1 MASVMNVSDYKVEYD
16 KAIKHNLYTGK
27 ISDIKKQAFEKFLV
41 LGLPTNKWE
50 SWRHTNLSRLNNLKA
65 SSFNSLKNT
74 SIGFNENKIPIN
86 KLIDLVFYN
95 GIYRKDLSSKL
106 PKGISVSEN
115 LDSILENDHV
125 YKENPFDLLNTTFLK
140 SGIKIIMESNLET
153 DHAVRIIYN
162 SSGTKSK
169 IIYPRVIVNINES
182 ASCTL
187 IEHHVN
193 DIKSSFQNGVTR
205 ISIDKN
211 ARLEHFKIQK
221 NSDSMIDMSS
231 TSVKQDQG
239 SNYNYFQYCD
249 GSEIGRSRIHIVME
263 GDGSTCQLGGIS
275 LTKNIQQIDNSIII
289 EHKGKHTTSSQIF
302 KSILDDSSSGVF
314 DGKVIIR
321 EKAIKTDAAQSNKN
335 LILSKNAGMNSNPQM
350 EIYNDDVKCTHG
362 SSTGELDPEA
372 LFYMRSRGLSLVSAK
387 SLLIRGFL
395 SDLIDDINHE
405 GLRKYLL
412 IEFDNW
418 LVENHKL

>member
-1 MASVMNVSDYKVEYD
+1 MR
-16 KAIKHNLYTGK
+16 
-27 ISDIKKQAFEKFLV
+27 ISI
-41 LGLPTNKWE
+41 E
-50 SWRHTNLSRLNNLKA
+50 S
-65 SSFNSLKNT
+65 
-74 SIGFNENKIPIN
+74 E
-86 KLIDLVFYN
+86 
-95 GIYRKDLSSKL
+95 
-106 PKGISVSEN
+106 
-115 LDSILENDHV
+115 IL
-125 YKENPFDLLNTTFLK
+125 L
-140 SGIKIIMESNLET
+140 
-153 DHAVRIIYN
+153 
-162 SSGTKSK
+162 
-169 IIYPRVIVNINES
+169 
-182 ASCTL
+182 
-187 IEHHVN
+187 
-193 DIKSSFQNGVTR
+193 R

-221 NSDSMIDMSS
+221 NSVSMIDMSS

-239 SNYNYFQYCD
+239 SDYNYFQYCD
-249 GSEIGRSRIHIVME
+249 GSEIGRSRIHVLME
-263 GDGSTCQLGGIS
+263 GDGSTCQLVGIS
-275 LTKNIQQIDNSIII
+275 LTKDIQQIDNSIII

-362 SSTGELDPEA
+362 STTGELDPEA